1 MTGGRAMSHEGFM
14 FQHRTIGKAAAWAV
28 FGLGILY
35 AVTTVLGLLSL
46 HSSQEPIGDPFFSI
60 MELLTVL
67 IASLMVVNMVV
78 VHVYAPSEMKV
89 HSLMA
94 LIFMTLLAGITS
106 SVHFVV
112 LSVSHQ
118 IVGTGLTWVPLL
130 ISFKWPSVA
139 YTLDILAWD
148 WFFPLS
154 MLCAAPIFKVG
165 RLEKTV
171 RILMMISG
179 GLSLAGLIGVPL
191 EDMQVR
197 MIGVLG
203 YAVVSPIVFL
213 LLGMVFDR
221 ASSV

>member
-1 MTGGRAMSHEGFM
+1 MSHEGFT
-14 FQHRTIGKAAAWAV
+14 FQHRTIGKATAWAV
-28 FGLGILY
+28 FCLGILY

-46 HSSQEPIGDPFFSI
+46 KSAQDPIGDPFFSI

-67 IASLMVVNMVV
+67 IAPLMVVSMVV
-78 VHVYAPSEMKV
+78 VHAYAPSEMKV
-89 HSLMA
+89 YSLVA
-94 LIFMTLLAGITS
+94 LIFMILLAGITS
-106 SVHFVV
+106 SVHFVI

-118 IVGTGLTWVPLL
+118 IAATGLAWVPLL
-130 ISFKWPSVA
+130 LSFKWPSVA

-154 MLCAAPIFKVG
+154 MLCAAPVFKVG

-171 RILMMISG
+171 RTLMIISG
-179 GLSLAGLIGVPL
+179 VLSLAGLIGVPL

-203 YAVVSPIVFL
+203 YAVVSPIVVL
-213 LLGMVFDR
+213 LLGMVFER
-221 ASSV
+221 A